1 MALERQVAID
11 AARASGHLLQAELRG
26 SRRIAIKGPSTN
38 LDEREQRPIHDAML
52 AVLRETRES

>member
-1 MALERQVAID
+1 VAID

-38 LDEREQRPIHDAML
+38 LVTEMDEREQRSIHDAML